1 MAVQIA
7 SMTAPAR
14 TPRNRVV
21 QGLLLCAGA
30 ALLEFSAGAD
40 RIAFYWTPLIIGI
53 TYLLAA
59 IVDGPRGGYWAT
71 AIGLT
76 GWGLAVLYMGEVRPP
91 DVDVAGVYLV
101 GVGLAALAA
110 TVLRSRGFT
119 VSEVGVA
126 LTIVGAGVFLALS
139 VRVDALVDASTYALA
154 VGVVGALIV
163 GGGAWQLA
171 RRRWTGEHSA
181 SS

>member
-1 MAVQIA
+1 
-7 SMTAPAR
+7 
-14 TPRNRVV
+14 
-21 QGLLLCAGA
+21 
-30 ALLEFSAGAD
+30 
-40 RIAFYWTPLIIGI
+40 
-53 TYLLAA
+53 
-59 IVDGPRGGYWAT
+59 
-71 AIGLT
+71 
-76 GWGLAVLYMGEVRPP
+76 MGEVRPP

-154 VGVVGALIV
+154 VGMVGALNV

-171 RRRWTGEHSA
+171 RRRWTGEHAA